1 MTDVPSGNDR
11 PTNMWEELNR
21 PKARAE
27 EIPAT
32 REDENDRGVLPVAGI
47 IGGAI
52 AVAAVVVAG
61 FIVMGGG
68 EASGPEPDALPDET
82 LALVDDEPAEP
93 AGDEAMTAA
102 EDASDGSDSTGA
114 TGEDAAPA
122 DGAGDSGTDGTVG
135 EAYSP
140 AVPAGAD
147 GSYSVL
153 SRGKIYVRGDI
164 PSPLIEAGIVNA
176 LEQILGPGNV
186 ISEYV
191 IDPEADF
198 VMGRPTE
205 VYIEDTV
212 LFAFASAE
220 IAPDFYPLLGLGV
233 TLLNLQDGVTME
245 IYGHTD
251 SAGSDETNQ
260 RLSQA
265 RVDAVKEFYIAQGID
280 PARIVAV
287 GRGESEPVA
296 DNGTSQGR
304 QLNRRVEFVINGFT
318 FSM

>member
-1 MTDVPSGNDR
+1 MTDAPPGKER

-21 PKARAE
+21 PKGRAE
-27 EIPAT
+27 EAPSAA
-32 REDENDRGVLPVAGI
+32 ENQDDRAAFPLAGI
-47 IGGAI
+47 IGGAV
-52 AVAAVVVAG
+52 AVAAVAVAG

-68 EASGPEPDALPDET
+68 DASAPEQDAVADERLALIDDGSTAVAEDVDTTAGGEASEDDAS
-82 LALVDDEPAEP
+82 
-93 AGDEAMTAA
+93 EA
-102 EDASDGSDSTGA
+102 ASDG
-114 TGEDAAPA
+114 DAAAA
-122 DGAGDSGTDGTVG
+122 DGGAVDDAVV
-135 EAYSP
+135 AYSP
-140 AVPAGAD
+140 AIPAGAD

-153 SRGKIYVRGDI
+153 SRGKIYLRGDI
-164 PSPLIEAGIVNA
+164 PSPLIEAGIINA

-186 ISEYV
+186 VSEYV

-233 TLLNLQDGVTME
+233 TLLNLQEGVTME
-245 IYGHTD
+245 VYGHTD
-251 SAGSDETNQ
+251 SAGTDETNL

-265 RVDAVKEFYIAQGID
+265 RVDAVKAFYIAQGID
-280 PARIVAV
+280 PARVIVV
-287 GRGESEPVA
+287 GKGESEPVA
-296 DNGTSQGR
+296 DNGTVEGR

-318 FSM
+318 FSA